1 MTPEQLTQLNR
12 LQETVDN
19 ISSSS
24 SIPRNIETAFRERLG
39 LTTSLQAFPIGAI
52 YINITNVNPATELG
66 YGIWSTFGT
75 GRTLVGYDSGQTEFD
90 TLEETGG
97 AKTHTLDISEIPA
110 HTHTTGYTD
119 NKTTASGG
127 TTVPSNSASTTS
139 TGSAGGGGAH
149 NNLQPYIVV
158 TFWKRTA

>member
-1 MTPEQLTQLNR
+1 MTPEQLTQFNEMSVTLKN
-12 LQETVDN
+12 LT
-19 ISSSS
+19 SSH
-24 SIPRNIETAFRERLG
+24 SIPRNIETALRERLG
-39 LTTSLQAFPIGAI
+39 IGSTSEAFPVGAI
-52 YINITNVNPATELG
+52 YINVTNINPATELG
-66 YGIWSTFGT
+66 YGTWTTFGT

-90 TLEETGG
+90 SLEKTGG

-110 HTHTTGYTD
+110 HTHLTGYTD
-119 NKTTASGG
+119 NRSVASGG
-127 TTVPSNSASTTS
+127 STVPSNSASATS